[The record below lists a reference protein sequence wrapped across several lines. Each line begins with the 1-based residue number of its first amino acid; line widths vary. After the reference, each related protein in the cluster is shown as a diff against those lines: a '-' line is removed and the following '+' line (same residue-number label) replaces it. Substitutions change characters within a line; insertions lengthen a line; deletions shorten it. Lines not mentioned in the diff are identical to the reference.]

1 MTGMEHV
8 HMIKLTRLN
17 KTQFVLNADL
27 IETVEENPDTIIK
40 LTDGKILIVS
50 ESVNEVVE
58 RSIRYYR
65 SIYTK

>member
-1 MTGMEHV
+1 
-8 HMIKLTRLN
+8 MIKLTRLN

-27 IETVEENPDTIIK
+27 IETVEENPDTMIR
-40 LTDGKILIVS
+40 LTDGKIFIVT

-58 RSIRYYR
+58 KSIRYYR